1 MERIA
6 RKETRTPSS
15 SSISRPDVVFFADVG
30 SDWTSLRISL
40 RALRGKGIWVYWL
53 GASAFISNGDILV
66 LYTVDSLCRVLE
78 RVIIAIYN
86 ISIHHI
92 GIPEY
97 LLFLF
102 ASEMIKSPFTITSL
116 NLWSDKT
123 NSLLIPISLTL
134 IFHDPVIV
142 SDVSHQALR
151 TRSRARFSP
160 PGGTGIENWERRLMV
175 LAVCSVLK
183 R

>member
-1 MERIA
+1 M
-6 RKETRTPSS
+6 
-15 SSISRPDVVFFADVG
+15 
-30 SDWTSLRISL
+30 
-40 RALRGKGIWVYWL
+40 YWL
-53 GASAFISNGDILV
+53 GAGICIRDGYISSP
-66 LYTVDSLCRVLE
+66 YRVDSLCRVLE
-78 RVIIAIYN
+78 RVMIAEYN
-86 ISIHHI
+86 ISINY
-92 GIPEY
+92 IPVPGY

-123 NSLLIPISLTL
+123 NSLLIPKSLTL

-142 SDVSHQALR
+142 SEVSHQAQR

-160 PGGTGIENWERRLMV
+160 PEGTATENWERRSIV